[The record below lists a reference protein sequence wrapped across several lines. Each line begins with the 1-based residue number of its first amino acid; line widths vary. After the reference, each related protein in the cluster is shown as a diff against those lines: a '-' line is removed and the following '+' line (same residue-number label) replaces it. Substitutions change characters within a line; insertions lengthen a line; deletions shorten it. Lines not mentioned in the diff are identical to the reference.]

1 MKHRH
6 ESLLTLCFSIMTL
19 IPLTL
24 QAGALNPSTPP
35 SADGTMKTLDEV
47 EPRIPIRQADIPLT
61 ISTSGS
67 YYLAEN
73 VTAAT
78 GRGITVDADNVTIDL
93 CGFTLAGP
101 DTPAVYGIYMN
112 GRDNVEIRNGTIRD
126 FYNGIYEMSSDGK
139 NHRIINV
146 RVLSNVGNGI
156 RILGRKCLVKDCLV
170 ADNGASSAVAETYG
184 IHVGNGSTITG
195 NTVCNN
201 GYQASSTLFYAI
213 HTGFGCTITGNT
225 VYENGTE
232 KTGGTLFG
240 IQANTGS
247 TIANNVTYHNG
258 KSATNATIYGLYAN
272 SGCTVTGNTACFNG
286 LSATGS
292 VVYGLIASNSLVD
305 QNTAYSNNGTN
316 LSAVSCALGINQ
328 GL

>member
-6 ESLLTLCFSIMTL
+6 ESLLTLCFSILMT

-24 QAGALNPSTPP
+24 QAGALNPSMPP
-35 SADGTMKTLDEV
+35 SAGGTMKTLDEV

-73 VTAAT
+73 VTST
-78 GRGITVDADNVTIDL
+78 GWGITVSADNVTIDL

-101 DTPAVYGIYMN
+101 DTFLVYGIYMF

-126 FYNGIYEMSSDGK
+126 FYNGIYEMSTNGK
-139 NHRIINV
+139 NLRIINV
-146 RVLSNVGNGI
+146 RVLSNIGNGI
-156 RILGRKCLVKDCLV
+156 QISGQKCLVKDCLV
-170 ADNGASSAVAETYG
+170 ADNGDSVSVNSYG

-201 GYQASSTLFYAI
+201 GYQASSSLFYAI
-213 HTGFGCTITGNT
+213 YTGFGCTITGNT

-240 IQANTGS
+240 IQANTGC

-292 VVYGLIASNSLVD
+292 VVYGLSASNSLVD
-305 QNTAYSNNGTN
+305 RNTAYGNNGTN